1 MWTENYD
8 QVEDKST
15 KLFKKSEI
23 ISQHMMQ
30 LHSKKP
36 PRNLILQYGK
46 MSVLGKVIILL
57 NTDFVARVPGK
68 SL

>member
-1 MWTENYD
+1 
-8 QVEDKST
+8 
-15 KLFKKSEI
+15 
-23 ISQHMMQ
+23 MMQ

-57 NTDFVARVPGK
+57 NTDFVARIPGK